1 MIDNLPFIHKITS
14 FISVFKDIVTEN
26 IEKTKLKIKETIMKK
41 LQENNVNEKCF
52 RLINTYAAQKEKVM
66 GFIKKIYNS
75 DPKIKNLI
83 DTVVYFIKYIYCISY
98 NQKIEPIKTNWI
110 CTSVLM
116 KRNLYLVGE
125 EYNYNETYEYVNTDD
140 ILDPLKEMSDNISSI
155 VESTNNTLEGMITMK
170 NGEKYINRIFFK
182 KNEPKIDTELPLVP
196 SKHRFISVK
205 YKQSNMDEPIFIDI
219 DNEYYYTNNEILSP
233 LFIKRYLEYQHLIY
247 DFDMNYELEIM
258 DNDIN
263 TYVLTSK
270 QYILLADNT
279 YTIKNIE

>member
-1 MIDNLPFIHKITS
+1 MLDNLPFSHKITS

-26 IEKTKLKIKETIMKK
+26 IEKTKLKTKETIMKK
-41 LQENNVNEKCF
+41 LEENNVNEKCF

-66 GFIKKIYNS
+66 GFIKKVYDS

-83 DTVVYFIKYIYCISY
+83 DTVVYFIKYVYCSSY
-98 NQKIEPIKTNWI
+98 NQKIEPMKTNWI

-116 KRNLYLVGE
+116 KRNSYLVGE

-182 KNEPKIDTELPLVP
+182 KNEPKVETELPLVP

-219 DNEYYYTNNEILSP
+219 DNEYYYAYNEVLSP
-233 LFIKRYLEYQHLIY
+233 LFIKRYLEYQPMIY
-247 DFDMNYELEIM
+247 DFDMDYQLEVM

-263 TYVLTSK
+263 TFVLTSK
-270 QYILLADNT
+270 QYILLAEST